1 MALPA
6 NTYTRYTA
14 GTNVREDL
22 IDKITRV
29 DPDETPIISSAG
41 RDTANSNYHEWQR
54 DTLRAAN
61 KDNAALDGDDAT
73 ASAKTPP
80 QRVANY
86 LQIFQDT
93 ISVSGRAEKVKK
105 AGMTSAMAYLK
116 AKSYKEIK
124 KDMEAMVLS
133 SNVAV
138 AGSAGVAPK
147 SAGLGAMIY
156 TNAFHGVGGS
166 TTAHTSGAATVA
178 PVAGTARVFTQALLD
193 TAVQATYIAS
203 GKVPERVF
211 VSPAH
216 KRVFSTFPGIAVN
229 RYDLKG
235 KNDQGRVQ
243 AGADLYG
250 SDFGALEIVPHYL
263 MAGST
268 NVYGLDTDFI
278 DMVYMK
284 DRAFSDDAL
293 ANTGD
298 NTKRQIL
305 SDVTLR
311 LTSETAQFKIA
322 DLSGG

>member
-1 MALPA
+1 MAVPA

-14 GTNVREDL
+14 ANNVREDL

-29 DPDETPIISSAG
+29 DPDETPVVSAAG
-41 RDTANSNYHEWQR
+41 RDTAMSNYHEWQR

-105 AGMTSAMAYLK
+105 AGMSSAMAYLK
-116 AKSYKEIK
+116 AKAYKEIK

-133 SNVAV
+133 ANPAV

-147 SAGLGAMIY
+147 SAGLAAMIY
-156 TNAFHGVGGS
+156 TNAFHGTGGS
-166 TTAHTSGAATVA
+166 TPAHTSGAATVA
-178 PVAGTARVFTQALLD
+178 PTAGTARALTQALLD
-193 TAVQATYIAS
+193 SAVQATYIAS
-203 GKVPERVF
+203 GKVPPRVF
-211 VSPAH
+211 MGPAH
-216 KRVFSTFPGIAVN
+216 KKVFSSFTGIAQN
-229 RYDLKG
+229 RYEISG
-235 KNDQGRVQ
+235 RNEQGRVQ
-243 AGADLYG
+243 TGADLYG
-250 SDFGALEIVPHYL
+250 SDFGTLEIVPHYL

-268 NVYGLDTDFI
+268 NVFGLDTDFI

-284 DRAFSDDAL
+284 DRAFVDQELAL
-293 ANTGD
+293 TGD